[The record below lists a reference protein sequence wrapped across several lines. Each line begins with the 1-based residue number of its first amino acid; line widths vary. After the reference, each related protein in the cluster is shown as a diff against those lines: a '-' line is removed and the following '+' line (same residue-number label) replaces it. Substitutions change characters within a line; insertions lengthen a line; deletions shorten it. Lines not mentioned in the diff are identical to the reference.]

1 MMTDSAHADPAADRL
16 LILAGLF
23 GAFAVAAGAYA
34 SHGLGAIRPARSVE
48 LWQMAS
54 HYQLIHA
61 VVLVGIVLL
70 RRALPHA
77 ARRLLAAGLAFAI
90 GSILFPG
97 ALYAL
102 GWWGPSV
109 MGAVAPLGGLAFI
122 MGWLL
127 LCSAALG
134 RKT

>member
-1 MMTDSAHADPAADRL
+1 MMTDSAHADTAADRL
-16 LILAGLF
+16 LMLAGLF

-54 HYQLIHA
+54 QYQLIHA
-61 VVLVGIVLL
+61 VAIVGTVLL
-70 RRALPHA
+70 RRMLPDA
-77 ARRLLAAGLAFAI
+77 PRRLLGAGLAFAI
-90 GSILFPG
+90 GAVLFPG

-102 GWWGPSV
+102 GWWGPSM

-122 MGWLL
+122 LGWLL
-127 LCSAALG
+127 LGSAALG
-134 RKT
+134 RKG

>member
-1 MMTDSAHADPAADRL
+1 MMTDSTQADSTADRL
-16 LILAGLF
+16 LLLAGLF
-23 GAFAVAAGAYA
+23 GAFAVGAGAYA

-54 HYQLIHA
+54 HYQLVHA
-61 VVLVGIVLL
+61 VAIVATVLL
-70 RRALPHA
+70 RRLLPYA
-77 ARRLLAAGLAFAI
+77 ARRLLGAGLAFAI

-127 LCSAALG
+127 LGSAALG
-134 RKT
+134 RKA